1 MSDWFEAKEPLF
13 CCLQQSLAGW
23 QAAVDRI
30 LAQAGISAMEWRLLR
45 RLHAHGSEAAGAE
58 PPEPPALENGR
69 YDAAIGSLLE
79 RGWLEIR
86 PGRERTPVLR
96 AGAVRRLERLAQAVR
111 ALQSVWLAPLSL
123 EERGM
128 MISCLS
134 RMQRQLETAS
144 PKTSLPIPAMADSD
158 APLDRDGWP
167 MERRAHGR

>member
-30 LAQAGISAMEWRLLR
+30 LAQAGISALEWRLLR
-45 RLHAHGSEAAGAE
+45 RLHAHGGGAAGAE
-58 PPEPPALENGR
+58 PPELPTLEDGR
-69 YDAAIGSLLE
+69 YDAAVGSLLE

-144 PKTSLPIPAMADSD
+144 PRTSQPIPALAAADS
-158 APLDRDGWP
+158 PRDKDDWP
-167 MERRAHGR
+167 MERWSRGR